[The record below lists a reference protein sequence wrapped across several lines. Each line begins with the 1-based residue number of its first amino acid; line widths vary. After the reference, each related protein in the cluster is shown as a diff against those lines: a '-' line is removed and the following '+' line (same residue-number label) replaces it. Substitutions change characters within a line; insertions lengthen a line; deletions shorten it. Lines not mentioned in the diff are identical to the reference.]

1 MQLDPTER
9 DLRSQRFGAAWMQMV
24 FVWTDDYSPEAS
36 WRLLDWCLTRGA
48 DEIGLAFLGP
58 PYVPDTT
65 WSEVDEMLAPFRSRV
80 ASAGD
85 RWVLTA
91 ESAAALRTVF
101 LDGLFTRTP
110 GDTSIENP
118 TVYRGG
124 VPLLSVVT
132 RDGEGVL
139 HLRHD
144 DVASLERSGLP
155 HHERS
160 RHM

>member
-1 MQLDPTER
+1 
-9 DLRSQRFGAAWMQMV
+9 MQMV
-24 FVWTDDYSPEAS
+24 YVWTDDYSSEAS
-36 WRLLDWCLTRGA
+36 WRLVDWCLTRGA
-48 DEIGLAFLGP
+48 DEIGLAFFGP

-65 WSEVDEMLAPFRSRV
+65 WSAVDEMLAPFRRRV

-101 LDGLFTRTP
+101 RDGLFARTP
-110 GDTSIENP
+110 GETSIENP

-124 VPLLSVVT
+124 VPLLSIVT

-139 HLRHD
+139 HLRPD
-144 DVASLERSGLP
+144 DATSLARAGLP